1 MKLRESEAARRKLN
15 QQAMEE
21 RRRKDEK
28 MRANQVPGGY
38 TVEYM
43 LEDTKLIEHLG
54 LDTGRFIKFSGKN
67 LDGYLCAGSSSTAI
81 RAVYIQ
87 RPHDMDD
94 HDLWTLLQTSV
105 LRQSNAAKMLDKAVI
120 IASRRGVPAP
130 EAFVCPITL
139 DVMCDPVIASDGHT
153 YEFAAL
159 AETLHFNPRSPLT
172 KAPMR
177 IEDAQVDLEMR
188 AAIEEWAGSL
198 FPWASISASRDPYHV
213 RFYGFHP
220 SL

>member
-1 MKLRESEAARRKLN
+1 MIWAATIAAANIQRREREKKARQDDLKRMREAEEARAMKLRESEAARRKLN

-43 LEDTKLIEHLG
+43 L
-54 LDTGRFIKFSGKN
+54 
-67 LDGYLCAGSSSTAI
+67 
-81 RAVYIQ
+81 
-87 RPHDMDD
+87 
-94 HDLWTLLQTSV
+94 
-105 LRQSNAAKMLDKAVI
+105 
-120 IASRRGVPAP
+120 
-130 EAFVCPITL
+130 
-139 DVMCDPVIASDGHT
+139 SDGHT